1 VSPAPPSS
9 FYSEGGFY
17 AAAPPTYSTSA
28 EGFYAA
34 PPPTYS
40 TGTADFYA
48 APPPSYAPSIY
59 APHHLTVVNNNG
71 DGRASD
77 VEMAAATVGY
87 AAAAGT
93 SAAVGC
99 VIM

>member
-17 AAAPPTYSTSA
+17 AAAPPTYSTSTD
-28 EGFYAA
+28 EYFYAA
-34 PPPTYS
+34 PPPTYAPS
-40 TGTADFYA
+40 IY
-48 APPPSYAPSIY
+48 APPIY